1 MRQPLRPFLT
11 VRQQRHRPSTVTS
24 FLKWSKCPIGPSNN
38 NTDKCR
44 GPIRRP
50 TKASTGPSESA
61 GRRRR
66 LRITIPSRRRRR
78 LQSRSCRARIGTTR
92 STSAASARRPPSSSS
107 TSRRVCAATAAS
119 RAARAPPL
127 CALTSLAPASE
138 VICNLMKHFSLFR
151 LPWPPLNPIRA
162 QKIYVLSLSL
172 LLLLLFCLAPIRPFH
187 LAIRPAIYLACLGL
201 EATLRRPRQVGVR
214 ETERERERKRS
225 RTVRT
230 KPLLL
235 SLRLLDAAGNKSI
248 DPKPECEQCV
258 ESADWTTL
266 LRTWGGKRVEIFV
279 SIKSKGGN
287 GWTHRSHCWCWAIKK
302 KGPSAR
308 RFILTR
314 RWESA
319 RLLLMP
325 RPRVLLPA

>member
-1 MRQPLRPFLT
+1 MYSL
-11 VRQQRHRPSTVTS
+11 
-24 FLKWSKCPIGPSNN
+24 
-38 NTDKCR
+38 
-44 GPIRRP
+44 
-50 TKASTGPSESA
+50 
-61 GRRRR
+61 
-66 LRITIPSRRRRR
+66 
-78 LQSRSCRARIGTTR
+78 
-92 STSAASARRPPSSSS
+92 SSS
-107 TSRRVCAATAAS
+107 
-119 RAARAPPL
+119 
-127 CALTSLAPASE
+127 
-138 VICNLMKHFSLFR
+138 
-151 LPWPPLNPIRA
+151 
-162 QKIYVLSLSL
+162 
-172 LLLLLFCLAPIRPFH
+172 LLFCLAPIRPFH

-248 DPKPECEQCV
+248 DPKSECEQCV

-266 LRTWGGKRVEIFV
+266 LRTWGGQRVEIFV